1 MSGMSRKSQERWL
14 YLISPI
20 VLLLLWE
27 GLIRVGIGDRRF
39 VPTPSDVAVRF
50 WQLTL
55 SGELAVHTGV
65 TLYRV
70 LVGYLI
76 GAIPGIA
83 IGLLMAMYRPVRIF
97 FDPLIAAL
105 FPIPKVALMPLLLL
119 AFGFGDASKIA
130 LVATAVF
137 FPVIVNTYAGA
148 ANIDKL
154 YWDVAKNY
162 GASSYVMFTKV
173 VFFGALPL
181 IFAGLKIALAVSI
194 VVLVAAE
201 FVASKSGLGYLI
213 WNSWELLQV
222 DYMFVG
228 VVVIG
233 LIGLITSVLFEELE
247 NLVLPWKVKN

>member
-1 MSGMSRKSQERWL
+1 MKSLSDKTIERLL
-14 YLISPI
+14 YLVSPI
-20 VLLLLWE
+20 GLLAVWQLLLMA
-27 GLIRVGIGDRRF
+27 GFGDRRF
-39 VPTPSDVAVRF
+39 IPAPSDIAVRF
-50 WQLTL
+50 VGMIA
-55 SGELAVHTGV
+55 SGELALHTAV
-65 TLYRV
+65 TLWRIAA
-70 LVGYLI
+70 GYVI
-76 GAIPGIA
+76 GAVPA
-83 IGLLMAMYRPVRIF
+83 VAVGLLMAMFRPVRLF

-148 ANIDKL
+148 ANIDRI

-162 GASSYVMFTKV
+162 GASSYVMFTRV
-173 VFFGALPL
+173 VLFGALPL
-181 IFAGLKIALAVSI
+181 IFAGLKIALAVSF

-201 FVASKSGLGYLI
+201 FVASKTGIGYLI

-228 VVVIG
+228 IVVVGI
-233 LIGLITSVLFEELE
+233 LGLITAVLFQEIERK
-247 NLVLPWKVKN
+247 LVPWKDV

>member
-1 MSGMSRKSQERWL
+1 MSGMSRKNQERWL

-20 VLLLLWE
+20 VLLVVWELLLRA
-27 GLIRVGIGDRRF
+27 GVGDRRF
-39 VPTPSDVAVRF
+39 VPAPSDIAGRF

-70 LVGYLI
+70 LVGYFI
-76 GAIPGIA
+76 GAVPGIA

-105 FPIPKVALMPLLLL
+105 FPIPKVALMPILLL

-154 YWDVAKNY
+154 YWDVAKNF

-181 IFAGLKIALAVSI
+181 IFAGLKIALAVSF

-233 LIGLITSVLFEELE
+233 LLGLISSVVFEEIE

>member
-1 MSGMSRKSQERWL
+1 MSGWSRQAQERLL
-14 YLISPI
+14 YLVSPI
-20 VLLLLWE
+20 GLLLLWE
-27 GLIRVGIGDRRF
+27 FLLWAGFGDRRF
-39 VPTPSDVAVRF
+39 IPAPSDIAVRF
-50 WQLTL
+50 WELSK
-55 SGELAVHTGV
+55 SGELAWHTLV

-70 LVGYLI
+70 FAGFFI
-76 GAIPGIA
+76 GAIPAIA
-83 IGLLMAMYRPVRIF
+83 VGLLMAMFRPVRLF
-97 FDPLIAAL
+97 FDPLVAAL

-137 FPVIVNTYAGA
+137 FPVVVNTYAGA

-162 GASSYVMFTKV
+162 GASPLVLFTRV

-181 IFAGLKIALAVSI
+181 IFAGLKIALAVSF

-228 VVVIG
+228 IVVIG
-233 LIGLITSVLFEELE
+233 VLGLVMSVAFQELE
-247 NLVLPWKVKN
+247 NLVIPWKAD

>member
-1 MSGMSRKSQERWL
+1 MSERSRQNQERL
-14 YLISPI
+14 LFLASPI
-20 VLLLLWE
+20 GLLVVWQLLLMA
-27 GLIRVGIGDRRF
+27 GFGDRRF
-39 VPTPSDVAVRF
+39 IPAPTDIAVRF
-50 WQLTL
+50 WQLVL
-55 SGELAVHTGV
+55 NGELFVHTGV

-70 LVGYLI
+70 FAGYII
-76 GAIPGIA
+76 GAVPGIA
-83 IGLLMAMYRPVRIF
+83 VGLLMAMFRPVRLF
-97 FDPLIAAL
+97 FDPLVAAL

-130 LVATAVF
+130 LVAIAVF
-137 FPVIVNTYAGA
+137 FPVVVNTYAGA
-148 ANIDKL
+148 ANIEKL

-162 GASSYVMFTKV
+162 GASPYVLFTRV

-181 IFAGLKIALAVSI
+181 IFAGLKIALAVSF

-228 VVVIG
+228 IVVIG
-233 LIGLITSVLFEELE
+233 ILGLVFSVLFQEIE
-247 NLVLPWKVKN
+247 NVVIPWKAE